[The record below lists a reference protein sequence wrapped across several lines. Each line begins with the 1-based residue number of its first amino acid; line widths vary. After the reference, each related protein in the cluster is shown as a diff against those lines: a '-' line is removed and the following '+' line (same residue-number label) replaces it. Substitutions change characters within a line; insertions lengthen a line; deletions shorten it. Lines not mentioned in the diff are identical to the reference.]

1 MTLPK
6 NKISVIIP
14 FYNEENTLNSVFNN
28 LVKLSFI
35 DQIILVNDGSTDDSL
50 NIAKEISEK
59 HSFVDLVSTSR
70 NLGKG
75 EAVKQGLFHSR
86 YSNIGIFDADLEY
99 SAEDLML
106 LYEEFK
112 FKNLDLIL
120 GSRFIGNKKRKN
132 IYLRTY
138 FANKFLSYFFSLVN
152 KNKITDIATCLKIFK
167 KELLIN
173 ETLKMRDFSIEIELV
188 SKILKKTNNYLELPI
203 SYEGRTYSQGKKIKF
218 IDGFKYINAI
228 IKFR

>member
-1 MTLPK
+1 
-6 NKISVIIP
+6 
-14 FYNEENTLNSVFNN
+14 
-28 LVKLSFI
+28 
-35 DQIILVNDGSTDDSL
+35 
-50 NIAKEISEK
+50 
-59 HSFVDLVSTSR
+59 
-70 NLGKG
+70 
-75 EAVKQGLFHSR
+75 
-86 YSNIGIFDADLEY
+86 
-99 SAEDLML
+99 ML